1 MSAPTVAQPR
11 IPRRV
16 KAIRLRPRSTIAVGM
31 ATFLGLVAFTWPFV
45 VQPGTSGSAQ
55 TAPLMFGVLLVVVL
69 AVVLA
74 EVAEGGIDAKALAML
89 GVLSAIGAALRPLG
103 AGTAGIETVFF
114 TIVLAGRVF
123 GAGFGVVLG
132 CSTLFAS
139 AIITGGVGPW
149 LPYQMFG
156 AAWVGLLAGLLPRLR
171 GKAEIAMLAAYG
183 SVAGYLFGFL
193 LNLSFWPFALDP
205 SSSIAYLPGASF
217 AEQWHRY
224 LLFDAAT
231 SLGWDT
237 GRAITTA
244 VAIML
249 VGPAVL
255 GAFRRAARKAAFE
268 APVAFDPEPAART
281 GEPTRSD

>member
-1 MSAPTVAQPR
+1 MSRTGVAEPR
-11 IPRRV
+11 VADRV
-16 KAIRLRPRSTIAVGM
+16 KAIRLRPRSAVAIAM
-31 ATFLGLVAFTWPFV
+31 ASFLGIVAFTWPFV
-45 VQPGTSGSAQ
+45 VEPGAFGSAQ

-114 TIVLAGRVF
+114 TLVLAGRVF

-132 CSTLFAS
+132 CTTLFAS

-171 GKAEIAMLAAYG
+171 GKAEIVMLAVYG
-183 SVAGYLFGFL
+183 AVVRVPVRVPAQPVVLAVL
-193 LNLSFWPFALDP
+193 PRPQQLDRLPARVRASP
-205 SSSIAYLPGASF
+205 SSGT
-217 AEQWHRY
+217 
-224 LLFDAAT
+224 AT
-231 SLGWDT
+231 CCSTPRRRSAGT
-237 GRAITTA
+237 PVGR
-244 VAIML
+244 
-249 VGPAVL
+249 
-255 GAFRRAARKAAFE
+255 
-268 APVAFDPEPAART
+268 
-281 GEPTRSD
+281 